1 MARQSINLG
10 TTANDGTGDTLRIA
24 MDKINDNFIE
34 LYNNGSQNISVG
46 NTSIVNS
53 ELNGNISIETSGTGT
68 VQTVQGLLVNTG
80 FENSD
85 SIFYALDGSSLVT
98 IDVQN
103 KRVGI
108 NKETPT
114 STLDVTGTAS
124 FSGNVISAS
133 SATFG
138 SSSTDRL
145 TINSKVFGNLIPGL
159 SSSVGSSSERWSD
172 VYADAANITNITV
185 ANVTATR
192 VTATEFAGGFVGTLT
207 TSGDIRINN
216 GILATRINT
225 ETLTGSRSVNFPDRN
240 GTVVVK
246 HNGRVSGTYGQAP
259 VTSIGEPDDKQGDI
273 AFDDDYIYYCT
284 ADYDGSTAI
293 WKRTALSTW

>member
-34 LYNNGSQNISVG
+34 LYNNGSQNISIS

-53 ELNGNISIETSGTGT
+53 EINGNISIETSGTGT

-192 VTATEFAGGFVGTLT
+192 VTATEFAGGFLGTLT

-284 ADYDGSTAI
+284 ADYDGSTAV

>member
-192 VTATEFAGGFVGTLT
+192 VTATEFAGGFLGTLT

-284 ADYDGSTAI
+284 ADYDGSTAV

>member
-114 STLDVTGTAS
+114 STLDVNGTAA
-124 FSGNVISAS
+124 FSGNVTSAS

-145 TINSKVFGNLIPGL
+145 TINSKIFGNLIPGI
-159 SSSVGSSSERWSD
+159 SNAIGSSSARWSD
-172 VYADAANITNITV
+172 VYADAANITDVTV

-192 VTATEFAGGFVGTLT
+192 VTATEFTGGFVGSLT
-207 TSGDIRINN
+207 TSSDIRINS
-216 GILATRINT
+216 GVLTSRINT
-225 ETLTGSRSVNFPDRN
+225 ETLTGSRFIDFPDRT
-240 GTVVVK
+240 GTVVTK
-246 HNGRVSGTYGQAP
+246 HVGRIAGTYGFAP
-259 VTSIGEPDDKQGDI
+259 TSSVGDTNDRQGDI
-273 AFDDDYIYYCT
+273 AFDDNYMYYCT

-293 WKRTALSTW
+293 WKRAAISTW